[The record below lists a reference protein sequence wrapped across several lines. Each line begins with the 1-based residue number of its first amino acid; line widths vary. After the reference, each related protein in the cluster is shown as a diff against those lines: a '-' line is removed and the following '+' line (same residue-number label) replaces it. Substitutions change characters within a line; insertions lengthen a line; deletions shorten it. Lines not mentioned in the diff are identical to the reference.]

1 MANQTVTLFS
11 PANGLPWECP
21 EDAAEHWLAEGYK
34 KNPTTKTP
42 AEVKADVK
50 ADARH

>member
-1 MANQTVTLFS
+1 MANKTVTLFS

-21 EDAAEHWLAEGYK
+21 VEAVEQWTSQGFK

-42 AEVKADVK
+42 AEVKAEVK
-50 ADARH
+50 H